1 MKQLTFP
8 LDLTFRVSTVA
19 NDFRVI
25 DANGQEVA
33 YVRQKIWKLKSEV
46 EVFTDKHKSTL
57 LYTMRADK
65 VIGMNYTF
73 TITDPEG
80 RELGSVTRKGMASIF
95 RAYYEIKKAGELK
108 YLIREKNPWAKVWDA
123 LLSELPLLGILSA
136 YVFHPAYVVRDP
148 VSNEELALLKKRPS
162 FFGRKFKL
170 DKLKQELTGEEEAL
184 VLMSSMRVLLLER
197 RRG

>member
-184 VLMSSMRVLLLER
+184 VLMSCMRVLLLER

>member
-1 MKQLTFP
+1 MKQLAFP